1 MTGTDGSVNLVRLDP
16 ATNYTVEV
24 TAPGYSNF
32 STSNVA
38 VVSGKNLSVGDR
50 LGGAAL
56 ASIASIASSS
66 EAGSPGNHG
75 LWWAKSSATR
85 RA

>member
-38 VVSGKNLSVGDR
+38 VVSGKNLSVGYC

-56 ASIASIASSS
+56 ASIASSS
-66 EAGSPGNHG
+66 EARSPGNHG
-75 LWWAKSSATR
+75 LWWMKPSATW